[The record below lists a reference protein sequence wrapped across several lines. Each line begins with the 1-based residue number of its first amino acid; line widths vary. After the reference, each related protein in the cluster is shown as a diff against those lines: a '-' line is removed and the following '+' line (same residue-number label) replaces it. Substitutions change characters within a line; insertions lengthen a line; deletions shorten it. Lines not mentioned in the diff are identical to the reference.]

1 MNRGA
6 WQTRVHEVAKS
17 WTKLS
22 DSGRREGAQGGLNLY
37 LLMSNGV
44 DIPSVIKK
52 AREFQKNIYFCFI
65 DYAKA
70 FDCVT

>member
-6 WQTRVHEVAKS
+6 WQTIVHGVAKS

-22 DSGRREGAQGGLNLY
+22 DSGRREGAQGGFNLH

-44 DIPSVIKK
+44 DIAGS
-52 AREFQKNIYFCFI
+52 
-65 DYAKA
+65 
-70 FDCVT
+70 

>member
-6 WQTRVHEVAKS
+6 WQTTVHGVAKS

-22 DSGRREGAQGGLNLY
+22 DSGRREGAQGGFNLH

-44 DIPSVIKK
+44 DICWIIEK
-52 AREFQKNIYFCFI
+52 ARELQKKHLFLLYGLCQSL
-65 DYAKA
+65 
-70 FDCVT
+70 